1 MAITHVGTPTTAT
14 ANNPTTL
21 TLSSHV
27 VDAGSNRILIVG
39 VGWRAFGSEVVSSVV
54 WDAAGVNEVLTSLRT
69 DTAPSSG
76 YRTEFFYLV
85 GPTVKT
91 ADVTITLSGASGR
104 VIGGASNYQGVDQST
119 PVEAEGGNGSDSAS
133 SLTSTVTTLTDNAW
147 LVAITGQRAA
157 NEAMAITSPGTER
170 WEQGSGAPSA
180 SAANF
185 GDEAIASFG
194 SADIASTWTTSGAC
208 AQSVG
213 ALKAFVAGGGLSI
226 PVAMDYYRRLRV
238 GA

>member
-1 MAITHVGTPTTAT
+1 MAITHLCTPTTAT
-14 ANNPTTL
+14 GNNVTTL

-27 VDAGSNRILIVG
+27 VDAGSNRVLVVG
-39 VGWRAFGSEVVSSVV
+39 VGWRAFGAETVSSVV
-54 WDAAGVNEVLTSLRT
+54 WDAAVVNEALTSLRT

-76 YRTEFFYLV
+76 YRTEFFYKV
-85 GPTVKT
+85 GPTAKT

-147 LVAITGQRAA
+147 LVAVTGQRGA

-170 WEQGSGAPSA
+170 WELGSGTPSA
-180 SAANF
+180 GAANS

-213 ALKAFVAGGGLSI
+213 ALKAFVVAAGVSI
-226 PVAMDYYRRLRV
+226 PVAMYHYKTMPEI
-238 GA
+238 G